1 MGDLRKLKATM
12 ALSRSTLRTTRV
24 SASRTKV
31 GRVRSVVRASAPPS
45 ANVET
50 EAFDPK
56 KFRRKLT
63 SQDNYTRKTLNDGV
77 AIAKM
82 EEEGIGAVS
91 QGGLIGTIKEA
102 GGKYKRGEITVALAE
117 AYGFCW
123 GVERA
128 VQMAYEARQQFPSE
142 KLWITNEIIHN
153 PTVNQRLAD
162 MDIHFIE
169 GEGEQEKDFSGVEGG
184 DVVIL
189 PAFGA
194 SVHEM
199 KLLDDRGVNIVDTTC
214 PWVSKVWNAVDV
226 HKKKSYTSIIHG
238 KYGHEETIA
247 TASFATIYLI
257 VKNEKEAQYVID
269 YIHADAATRAEL
281 KPEFMEKFKKAMSK
295 GFDPDVDLEAVGLA
309 NQTTMLKGETEAVG
323 KMFEKAMMQKYGVE
337 NLKQHYMVLDTI
349 CDATQER
356 QDAMNGLVD
365 VKPDLMIVV
374 GGYNSSNTQHLQEIA
389 ELENIPS
396 FWVDTCDRIREDGS
410 IEHLMSWGELR
421 ESNEWLPSGPITIGV
436 TSGAST
442 PNKVVEDCLA
452 RIFAVKEASQAK
464 LEPV

>member
-12 ALSRSTLRTTRV
+12 ALSRSTLRTTRI

-56 KFRRKLT
+56 KLRRKLT

-199 KLLDDRGVNIVDTTC
+199 KLLDDRGVKIVDTTC
-214 PWVSKVWNAVDV
+214 PWVSKVWNVVDV
-226 HKKKSYTSIIHG
+226 HKKKKYTSVIHG
-238 KYGHEETIA
+238 KYAHEETIA
-247 TASFATIYLI
+247 TASFAGKYLI
-257 VKNEKEAQYVID
+257 VKNEKESQYVID
-269 YIHADAATRAEL
+269 YILADDDERKTM
-281 KPEFMEKFKKAMSK
+281 KGEFMEKFKKAMSA
-295 GFDPDVDLEAVGLA
+295 GFDPDTDLVRVGVA

-356 QDAMNGLVD
+356 QDA
-365 VKPDLMIVV
+365 
-374 GGYNSSNTQHLQEIA
+374 
-389 ELENIPS
+389 
-396 FWVDTCDRIREDGS
+396 
-410 IEHLMSWGELR
+410 
-421 ESNEWLPSGPITIGV
+421 
-436 TSGAST
+436 
-442 PNKVVEDCLA
+442 
-452 RIFAVKEASQAK
+452 
-464 LEPV
+464 